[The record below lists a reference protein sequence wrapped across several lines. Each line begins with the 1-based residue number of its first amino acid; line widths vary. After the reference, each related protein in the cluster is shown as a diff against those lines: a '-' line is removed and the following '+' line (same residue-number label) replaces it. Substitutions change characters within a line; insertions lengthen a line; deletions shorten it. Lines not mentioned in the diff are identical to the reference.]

1 MSNFVEETVL
11 SVHHWTDRLFSF
23 RTSRQPGFRFR
34 NGQFT
39 MVGLSDGTKPL
50 VRAYSMASPN
60 YEDYLEFFSI
70 KVPGGPLTSK
80 LQHIR
85 DGDQVVIG
93 QKPTG
98 TLVLDNL
105 LPARNLYLLA
115 TGTGLAPFLSLIRD
129 LETYERFERIVLIHG
144 CRFIADLAYSDYL
157 TNVLPS
163 DEIFGEF
170 AREKLIYY
178 PTVTREPF
186 RHVGRI
192 THHLKRDSFYEEI
205 GLAPLSA
212 ETDRIMLCGSPA
224 MIQDLC
230 GLIEGLGFAEGNHG
244 EPGHFLVEKA
254 FVQR

>member
-1 MSNFVEETVL
+1 MSNFHQETVL

-23 RTSRQPGFRFR
+23 RTSRQPSFRFS

-39 MVGLSDGTKPL
+39 MVGLNDGTRPL

-70 KVPGGPLTSK
+70 KVPGGPLTSRLPDIK
-80 LQHIR
+80 AR
-85 DGDQVVIG
+85 DAVVVG

-98 TLVLDNL
+98 TLMLDNL
-105 LPARNLYLLA
+105 KPGKTLYLLA

-129 LETYERFERIVLIHG
+129 LETYEHFERVVLIHG
-144 CRFIADLAYSDYL
+144 CRFISDLAYSDYL
-157 TNVLPS
+157 TNVLPK
-163 DEIFGEF
+163 DEIFGEVV
-170 AREKLIYY
+170 RDKLTYY
-178 PTVTREPF
+178 PTVTREAF

-192 THHLKRDSFYEEI
+192 THHLQRASFFTEV
-205 GLAPLSA
+205 GLPLLSA
-212 ETDRIMLCGSPA
+212 KDDRIMLCGSPV
-224 MIQDLC
+224 MIQDLRS
-230 GLIEGLGFAEGNHG
+230 LIEALGFEEGNHG

>member
-39 MVGLSDGTKPL
+39 MVGLNEGPRPL
-50 VRAYSMASPN
+50 LRAYSMASPN

-80 LQHIR
+80 LQHIK

-105 LPARNLYLLA
+105 KPGKNLYLLA

-129 LETYERFERIVLIHG
+129 LEAYERFERIVLIHG
-144 CRFIADLAYSDYL
+144 CRFITDLAYSDYL
-157 TNVLPS
+157 TNVLPQ
-163 DEIFGEF
+163 DEIFGEL
-170 AREKLIYY
+170 AREKLIYF

-186 RHVGRI
+186 QHVGRI
-192 THHLKRDSFYEEI
+192 THHLQQAAFFEEV
-205 GLAPLSA
+205 GVKPLSA

-224 MIQDLC
+224 MIQDLR
-230 GLIEGLGFAEGNHG
+230 GLIEGLRFEEGNHG

>member
-39 MVGLSDGTKPL
+39 MVGLNEGKKPL

-80 LQHIR
+80 LQHIK
-85 DGDQVVIG
+85 DGDAVVIG

-105 LPARNLYLLA
+105 LPGKNLYLLA

-129 LETYERFERIVLIHG
+129 LESYERFERVVLIHG
-144 CRFIADLAYSDYL
+144 CRFITDLAYSDYL
-157 TNVLPS
+157 SDVLPK

-170 AREKLIYY
+170 VREKLIYY

-192 THHLKRDSFYEEI
+192 THHLGRPEFFEEI
-205 GLAPLSA
+205 GLSPLSA
-212 ETDRIMLCGSPA
+212 ENDRIMLCGSPQ
-224 MIQDLC
+224 MIQDLRTV
-230 GLIEGLGFAEGNHG
+230 IEGMGFAEGNHG

>member
-1 MSNFVEETVL
+1 MSNFIEETVL

-23 RTSRQPGFRFR
+23 RTSRKPSFRFR

-39 MVGLSDGTKPL
+39 MVGLSDGAKPL
-50 VRAYSMASPN
+50 LRAYSMASPN

-80 LQHIR
+80 LQHIQ

-105 LPARNLYLLA
+105 LPGRNLYLLA

-129 LETYERFERIVLIHG
+129 LETYERFERVVLIHG
-144 CRFIADLAYSDYL
+144 CRFITDLAYTDYL
-157 TNVLPS
+157 SDVLPK
-163 DEIFGEF
+163 DEIFGDLV
-170 AREKLIYY
+170 REKLIYY

-192 THHLKRDSFYEEI
+192 THHLQRPGFFSEI
-205 GLAPLSA
+205 GLVPLS
-212 ETDRIMLCGSPA
+212 P
-224 MIQDLC
+224 
-230 GLIEGLGFAEGNHG
+230 
-244 EPGHFLVEKA
+244 
-254 FVQR
+254 